1 MEDIHP
7 SDARRPVEGLSQPE
21 LSAWLDSRGLPAYR
35 ADQIRRWLFRKRV
48 TSFEAMTDLSGA
60 LRQALARE
68 FVVGSLAVQQSLG
81 SRDGSVKYLFRLQDG
96 AVVETV
102 YIPEPD
108 RATLCVSTQRNL
120 TQAEIVDQVLEVQRR
135 CPEDT
140 RISNLVFMGMGEPLA
155 NYDATRGALEAI
167 TDARSGMGISPRKIT
182 VSTVG
187 LLPQMRR
194 LMEETRVNLAISLH
208 SVRDEVRSELMPVN
222 RKYSVDQL
230 LECCRSLPVPRRKRI
245 TFEYLLISGLN
256 DLAADAAEL
265 AGKLHGIRCK
275 VNLIPFNPHEG
286 SGYRRP
292 TDHVIERFGETLRA
306 RGIQANGHRLLPSE
320 VNNRANIFG
329 MKKLG
334 VGRILSVS
342 AVGSLKEEIEPGHV
356 VLPDQFIDRTYR
368 RPSTF
373 FGDGIVAHVQF
384 ADPLCN
390 DLRAVVAEAAAKE
403 DIQVHG
409 RGTYVCME
417 GPQFSTRAESALHRS
432 WGADIIGMTN
442 LQEAKLAREAEI
454 CFATI
459 AMATDYDCWNEAAG
473 DVEIEEIIAVLQ
485 KNADVAKRIIRGTL
499 ERLSPERT
507 CPCATALSVA
517 IVTDRSLIPEAA
529 GRAGAADRQVSLNI
543 QLGLFERGVLRLRF
557 ATPVLSLSKGSGRT
571 VVDTLSPFV
580 LSVASPE
587 LVEGRAKSKGAS
599 SQLLGSEVEGR
610 HSRFRL

>member
-1 MEDIHP
+1 MELDSIPTIEAGTPP
-7 SDARRPVEGLSQPE
+7 SGPGSDSRDTRRPVEGMSQPE

-48 TSFEAMTDLSGA
+48 TSFEAMTDLSGS
-60 LRQALARE
+60 LRQALARD

-102 YIPEPD
+102 YIPEAD
-108 RATLCVSTQRNL
+108 RVTLCVSTQVGCGLGCVFCATARMGLKRNL

-155 NYDATRGALEAI
+155 NYDATRGALDVI
-167 TDARSGMGISPRKIT
+167 TDAHSGMGISPRKIT

-265 AGKLHGIRCK
+265 AGKLRGIRCK

-292 TDHVIERFGETLRA
+292 PDHVIERFGETLRGH
-306 RGIQANGHRLLPSE
+306 GIQANVRRPRGDDIQAACGQLYHA
-320 VNNRANIFG
+320 ANIG
-329 MKKLG
+329 SPAG
-334 VGRILSVS
+334 GRS
-342 AVGSLKEEIEPGHV
+342 AE
-356 VLPDQFIDRTYR
+356 
-368 RPSTF
+368 
-373 FGDGIVAHVQF
+373 
-384 ADPLCN
+384 DP
-390 DLRAVVAEAAAKE
+390 
-403 DIQVHG
+403 
-409 RGTYVCME
+409 
-417 GPQFSTRAESALHRS
+417 
-432 WGADIIGMTN
+432 
-442 LQEAKLAREAEI
+442 
-454 CFATI
+454 
-459 AMATDYDCWNEAAG
+459 
-473 DVEIEEIIAVLQ
+473 
-485 KNADVAKRIIRGTL
+485 
-499 ERLSPERT
+499 
-507 CPCATALSVA
+507 
-517 IVTDRSLIPEAA
+517 VT
-529 GRAGAADRQVSLNI
+529 G
-543 QLGLFERGVLRLRF
+543 
-557 ATPVLSLSKGSGRT
+557 
-571 VVDTLSPFV
+571 
-580 LSVASPE
+580 
-587 LVEGRAKSKGAS
+587 
-599 SQLLGSEVEGR
+599 
-610 HSRFRL
+610 

>member
-1 MEDIHP
+1 
-7 SDARRPVEGLSQPE
+7 
-21 LSAWLDSRGLPAYR
+21 
-35 ADQIRRWLFRKRV
+35 
-48 TSFEAMTDLSGA
+48 MTDLSGA
-60 LRQALARE
+60 LRQALAEE

-81 SRDGSVKYLFRLQDG
+81 SRDGSVKYLFRLRDG

-108 RATLCVSTQRNL
+108 RATLCVSTQVGCGLGCVFCATARMGLKRNL

-155 NYDATRGALEAI
+155 NYDATRGALDVI

-292 TDHVIERFGETLRA
+292 PDHVIERFGETLRA
-306 RGIQANGHRLLPSE
+306 RGIQAN
-320 VNNRANIFG
+320 V
-329 MKKLG
+329 
-334 VGRILSVS
+334 
-342 AVGSLKEEIEPGHV
+342 
-356 VLPDQFIDRTYR
+356 R
-368 RPSTF
+368 RPGAMTF
-373 FGDGIVAHVQF
+373 RRPAGSCTMRWTQCGTPSPAAFRP
-384 ADPLCN
+384 PLPPGEGWGEGAPVPAARYEWQGMGGEGAFVGPSPG
-390 DLRAVVAEAAAKE
+390 LRPPSPR
-403 DIQVHG
+403 G
-409 RGTYVCME
+409 RG
-417 GPQFSTRAESALHRS
+417 
-432 WGADIIGMTN
+432 
-442 LQEAKLAREAEI
+442 
-454 CFATI
+454 
-459 AMATDYDCWNEAAG
+459 
-473 DVEIEEIIAVLQ
+473 
-485 KNADVAKRIIRGTL
+485 
-499 ERLSPERT
+499 
-507 CPCATALSVA
+507 
-517 IVTDRSLIPEAA
+517 DRFGI
-529 GRAGAADRQVSLNI
+529 
-543 QLGLFERGVLRLRF
+543 
-557 ATPVLSLSKGSGRT
+557 GRT
-571 VVDTLSPFV
+571 HPL
-580 LSVASPE
+580 PE
-587 LVEGRAKSKGAS
+587 GEGS
-599 SQLLGSEVEGR
+599 SRPRRQYRIPVTE
-610 HSRFRL
+610 

>member
-1 MEDIHP
+1 MEDINP
-7 SDARRPVEGLSQPE
+7 SDTRRPVEGLSQPE

-60 LRQALARE
+60 LRQALAGE
-68 FVVGSLAVQQSLG
+68 FVVGSLTVQQSLG

-108 RATLCVSTQRNL
+108 RATLCVSTQVGCGLGCVFCATARMGLKRNL

-135 CPEDT
+135 CPEGT

-256 DLAADAAEL
+256 DLATDAAEL

-306 RGIQANGHRLLPSE
+306 RGIQAN
-320 VNNRANIFG
+320 V
-329 MKKLG
+329 
-334 VGRILSVS
+334 
-342 AVGSLKEEIEPGHV
+342 
-356 VLPDQFIDRTYR
+356 R
-368 RPSTF
+368 RPR
-373 FGDGIVAHVQF
+373 GD
-384 ADPLCN
+384 
-390 DLRAVVAEAAAKE
+390 
-403 DIQVHG
+403 DIQAACGQLYNAVA
-409 RGTYVCME
+409 T
-417 GPQFSTRAESALHRS
+417 GPGVA
-432 WGADIIGMTN
+432 
-442 LQEAKLAREAEI
+442 
-454 CFATI
+454 AT
-459 AMATDYDCWNEAAG
+459 
-473 DVEIEEIIAVLQ
+473 
-485 KNADVAKRIIRGTL
+485 
-499 ERLSPERT
+499 SPPT
-507 CPCATALSVA
+507 PSP
-517 IVTDRSLIPEAA
+517 S
-529 GRAGAADRQVSLNI
+529 GGG
-543 QLGLFERGVLRLRF
+543 LG
-557 ATPVLSLSKGSGRT
+557 
-571 VVDTLSPFV
+571 
-580 LSVASPE
+580 
-587 LVEGRAKSKGAS
+587 
-599 SQLLGSEVEGR
+599 
-610 HSRFRL
+610 